1 MEKILNTIDNPADL
15 RRLPRDLLP
24 QLVQEIREF
33 LIEKVAVTGGHIG
46 ASLGTVELVTALHY
60 VFNTPRDKLIWD
72 VGHQAYAHKIITGR
86 RDVFHTLRQT
96 GGISGFLRREESL
109 YDTFNAGHSS
119 TSISAALGILEA
131 RDHQG
136 EDYRVV
142 AVIGDGALTA
152 GMAFEALNNA
162 GHLKKDLLV
171 VLNDNEMSISPNV
184 GAISSYLNR
193 LLTGQFPTRLRQDV
207 EALIKSIPA
216 LGESVLH
223 WARKAEEAVKG
234 MLTPGLLFEEFGFH
248 YVGPID
254 GHKLHSLI
262 DTLENVKR
270 LKRPVLLHVFTRKG
284 KGFHFAEKDQATW
297 HGLGPYDPNTGEVF
311 KEQGPPS
318 YTSVF
323 SKTLCRLAEEDPKV
337 VAITA
342 AMPDGTGLSNFAK
355 QFPNRFYDV
364 GIAEPH
370 GITFAAGMAVA
381 GLRPVVAIYSTFLQR
396 GYDQVIHDVCIMNL
410 PVTFAIDRAGLVGAD
425 GPTHHGVFDLSYL
438 RAIPNMTI
446 MAPKDEDELQHM
458 LKTAVEHPGPVAVR
472 YPRGVG
478 LGVPLTQA
486 LHTLPLGKG
495 EVLRSGSDVA
505 LLALGSTV
513 AAAQSAAAL
522 LAAQGI
528 DAMVINARFVKPL
541 DRELILQAATRTGVL
556 VTIEEHALPGGF
568 GSAVLELLE
577 VEGVRE
583 VWMKRLGVPDTFIEH
598 GSQEELRRKCGLD
611 PESIALSAQK
621 LVHLHREGISATSRE
636 TERL

>member
-297 HGLGPYDPNTGEVF
+297 HGQGPYDPNTGEVF
-311 KEQGPPS
+311 KEQG
-318 YTSVF
+318 
-323 SKTLCRLAEEDPKV
+323 L
-337 VAITA
+337 
-342 AMPDGTGLSNFAK
+342 
-355 QFPNRFYDV
+355 
-364 GIAEPH
+364 
-370 GITFAAGMAVA
+370 
-381 GLRPVVAIYSTFLQR
+381 
-396 GYDQVIHDVCIMNL
+396 
-410 PVTFAIDRAGLVGAD
+410 
-425 GPTHHGVFDLSYL
+425 
-438 RAIPNMTI
+438 
-446 MAPKDEDELQHM
+446 
-458 LKTAVEHPGPVAVR
+458 LKG
-472 YPRGVG
+472 
-478 LGVPLTQA
+478 
-486 LHTLPLGKG
+486 
-495 EVLRSGSDVA
+495 
-505 LLALGSTV
+505 
-513 AAAQSAAAL
+513 
-522 LAAQGI
+522 
-528 DAMVINARFVKPL
+528 
-541 DRELILQAATRTGVL
+541 
-556 VTIEEHALPGGF
+556 
-568 GSAVLELLE
+568 
-577 VEGVRE
+577 
-583 VWMKRLGVPDTFIEH
+583 
-598 GSQEELRRKCGLD
+598 
-611 PESIALSAQK
+611 
-621 LVHLHREGISATSRE
+621 
-636 TERL
+636 

>member
-1 MEKILNTIDNPADL
+1 MEKLLNTIDDPAAL

-24 QLVQEIREF
+24 KLVQEIRQF
-33 LIEKVAVTGGHIG
+33 LIEKVALTGGHIG
-46 ASLGTVELVTALHY
+46 ASLGTVELVIALHY
-60 VFNTPRDKLIWD
+60 VFDTPRDKLVWD

-86 RDVFHTLRQT
+86 REVFHTLRQS
-96 GGISGFLRREESL
+96 GGISGFLRREESV

-131 RDHQG
+131 RDHLK
-136 EDYRVV
+136 EDYKVV

-207 EALIKSIPA
+207 EGLMKSIPA

-223 WARKAEEAVKG
+223 WARKAEEAIKG
-234 MLTPGLLFEEFGFH
+234 LLTPGLLFEEFGFQ

-254 GHKLHSLI
+254 GHKLQSLI
-262 DTLENVKR
+262 DTLDNVKR
-270 LKRPVLLHVFTRKG
+270 LKRPVLLHVVTRKG
-284 KGFHFAEKDQATW
+284 KGFPFAEEDRTTW

-311 KEQGPPS
+311 KEKGPPS

-323 SKTLCRLAEEDPKV
+323 GKTLCRLAAEGPRI

-342 AMPDGTGLSNFAK
+342 AMPDGTGLNSFAR
-355 QFPNRFYDV
+355 QFPERFYDV

-370 GITFAAGMAVA
+370 GITFAAGMAAA
-381 GLRPVVAIYSTFLQR
+381 GLKPVVAIYSTFLQR

-438 RAIPNMTI
+438 RAVPNMTI

-458 LKTAVEHPGPVAVR
+458 LKTAIEHRGPAAVR

-478 LGVPLTQA
+478 LGIPLAPTLQV
-486 LHTLPLGKG
+486 LPLGRG
-495 EVLRSGSDVA
+495 EILRSGSDVA
-505 LLALGSTV
+505 LIALGSVV
-513 AAAQSAAAL
+513 ATALKAATL
-522 LAAQGI
+522 LEAQGI
-528 DAMVINARFVKPL
+528 DAMVINARFAKPL
-541 DRELILQAATRTGVL
+541 DRELIFQAATRTGAL
-556 VTIEEHALPGGF
+556 VTVEEHALPGGF

-577 VEGVRE
+577 AEGVRE
-583 VWMKRLGVPDTFIEH
+583 VWVKRLGVPDTFIEH

-611 PESIALSAQK
+611 PDGIARSAQK
-621 LVHLHREGISATSRE
+621 LVRLHREGISASSRE

>member
-1 MEKILNTIDNPADL
+1 MMEKILNTIDNPADL

-216 LGESVLH
+216 LGESVLD

-270 LKRPVLLHVFTRKG
+270 LKRPVLVHVFTRKG

-323 SKTLCRLAEEDPKV
+323 SKTLCRLAEEDRKV

-458 LKTAVEHPGPVAVR
+458 L
-472 YPRGVG
+472 
-478 LGVPLTQA
+478 
-486 LHTLPLGKG
+486 
-495 EVLRSGSDVA
+495 
-505 LLALGSTV
+505 
-513 AAAQSAAAL
+513 
-522 LAAQGI
+522 
-528 DAMVINARFVKPL
+528 
-541 DRELILQAATRTGVL
+541 
-556 VTIEEHALPGGF
+556 
-568 GSAVLELLE
+568 
-577 VEGVRE
+577 
-583 VWMKRLGVPDTFIEH
+583 
-598 GSQEELRRKCGLD
+598 
-611 PESIALSAQK
+611 
-621 LVHLHREGISATSRE
+621 
-636 TERL
+636 